1 MTDKDNPR
9 RLWTDKED
17 PVERAKR
24 TSPAMQGSQSAQNSA
39 GAGSTKSSSASA
51 TRSSTDARS
60 ASSNSS
66 ASNSST
72 PDLSASGSSL
82 SGTAAKQSD
91 DSSKKAAAG
100 KTSADET
107 ANGGKG
113 RSDRSSNEATQG
125 SNRAQEQAKEQH
137 QKQGQPEKEQESSK
151 GRGWKLFEDILL
163 WVAWVAM
170 VGFNGYAEV
179 YHFNGTT
186 VGGLARKVNLW
197 IMPAGYVFA
206 IWGVIYIALA
216 IWLFR
221 FCLAGPSRKRLGFL
235 PFTLSGLLFVATC
248 CLNIAWL
255 ALWHMERNFWALV
268 IILILTVLAWM
279 LYALVR
285 RDATKAGTPTAA
297 KALDWIPLSI
307 YASWLSVATLVNA
320 GYMVV
325 AGHKVSN
332 AVQGFA
338 TIIVVGALLA
348 VAYLMNRHGKDWV
361 FGLVVIWACL
371 GIGIR
376 IFSFAAAMGVLVIA
390 LTAVGAFLVYFP
402 WSKFRLVRR

>member
-9 RLWTDKED
+9 RLWTDDED

-24 TSPAMQGSQSAQNSA
+24 TSPAMQGSQSNSDSSSQSSTA
-39 GAGSTKSSSASA
+39 AGSATAAGNSGNSSSAS
-51 TRSSTDARS
+51 STARTPN
-60 ASSNSS
+60 SSNS
-66 ASNSST
+66 NSS
-72 PDLSASGSSL
+72 SSGSSP
-82 SGTAAKQSD
+82 SGAATKQSG
-91 DSSKKAAAG
+91 DSSKKSSAG
-100 KTSADET
+100 DTGAEET
-107 ANGGKG
+107 TNGDGT
-113 RSDRSSNEATQG
+113 RSDRNGNENEA
-125 SNRAQEQAKEQH
+125 A
-137 QKQGQPEKEQESSK
+137 QESSK

-186 VGGLARKVNLW
+186 VGGLARKVDLW

-285 RDATKAGTPTAA
+285 RDATEAGTPTAA

-325 AGHKVSN
+325 AGHRVGN

-402 WSKFRLVRR
+402 WNKFRLVRR

>member
-9 RLWTDKED
+9 RLWTDDED

-24 TSPAMQGSQSAQNSA
+24 TSPAMQGSQSNSDSSSKSSTA
-39 GAGSTKSSSASA
+39 AGSATAAGNSGNSSSASSAA
-51 TRSSTDARS
+51 TTPN
-60 ASSNSS
+60 SSNS
-66 ASNSST
+66 NSS
-72 PDLSASGSSL
+72 SSGSSP
-82 SGTAAKQSD
+82 SGAATKQSG
-91 DSSKKAAAG
+91 DSSKKSSAG
-100 KTSADET
+100 DTGAKET
-107 ANGGKG
+107 VNGGG
-113 RSDRSSNEATQG
+113 TRSDRSGNENEAAQG
-125 SNRAQEQAKEQH
+125 
-137 QKQGQPEKEQESSK
+137 SSK

-186 VGGLARKVNLW
+186 VGGLARKVDLW

-325 AGHKVSN
+325 AGHKVGN

-402 WSKFRLVRR
+402 WDKFRLVRR

>member
-9 RLWTDKED
+9 RLWTDDED

-24 TSPAMQGSQSAQNSA
+24 TSPAMQGNQSTS
-39 GAGSTKSSSASA
+39 GSSSAA
-51 TRSSTDARS
+51 RSSKNESS
-60 ASSNSS
+60 ASSGAST
-66 ASNSST
+66 SNSST
-72 PDLSASGSSL
+72 SNSSSSGSPS
-82 SGTAAKQSD
+82 SSAAAKQSG
-91 DSSKKAAAG
+91 DSSKKASTG

-107 ANGGKG
+107 ASRGEK
-113 RSDRSSNEATQG
+113 RSDNSSTKA
-125 SNRAQEQAKEQH
+125 AQESNQTKRQD
-137 QKQGQPEKEQESSK
+137 QPEKEQESSK

-186 VGGLARKVNLW
+186 VGGLARKVDLW

>member
-9 RLWTDKED
+9 RLWTDDED

-24 TSPAMQGSQSAQNSA
+24 TSPAMQGSQSNSDSSSQSSTA
-39 GAGSTKSSSASA
+39 AGSATAAGNSGNSSSAS
-51 TRSSTDARS
+51 STARTPN
-60 ASSNSS
+60 SSNS
-66 ASNSST
+66 NSS
-72 PDLSASGSSL
+72 SSGSSP
-82 SGTAAKQSD
+82 SGAATKQSG
-91 DSSKKAAAG
+91 DSSKKSSAG
-100 KTSADET
+100 DTGAEET
-107 ANGGKG
+107 TNGDGT
-113 RSDRSSNEATQG
+113 RSDRNGNENEA
-125 SNRAQEQAKEQH
+125 A
-137 QKQGQPEKEQESSK
+137 QESSK

-186 VGGLARKVNLW
+186 VGGLARKVDLW

-285 RDATKAGTPTAA
+285 RDATEAGTPTAA

-325 AGHKVSN
+325 AGHRVGN

-402 WSKFRLVRR
+402 WSRFRLVRR

>member
-9 RLWTDKED
+9 RLWTDDED

-24 TSPAMQGSQSAQNSA
+24 TSPAMQGSQSNSDSSSKSSTA
-39 GAGSTKSSSASA
+39 AGSATAAGNSGNSSSASSAA
-51 TRSSTDARS
+51 TTPN
-60 ASSNSS
+60 SSNS
-66 ASNSST
+66 NSS
-72 PDLSASGSSL
+72 SSGSSP
-82 SGTAAKQSD
+82 SGAATKQSG
-91 DSSKKAAAG
+91 DSSKKSSAG
-100 KTSADET
+100 DTGAEET
-107 ANGGKG
+107 VNGGG
-113 RSDRSSNEATQG
+113 TRSDRSGNENEA
-125 SNRAQEQAKEQH
+125 A
-137 QKQGQPEKEQESSK
+137 QESSK

-186 VGGLARKVNLW
+186 VGGLARKVDLW

-325 AGHKVSN
+325 AGHRVGN

-402 WSKFRLVRR
+402 WSRFRLVRR

>member
-9 RLWTDKED
+9 RLWTDDED

-24 TSPAMQGSQSAQNSA
+24 TSPAMQGSQSNSDSSSKSSTA
-39 GAGSTKSSSASA
+39 AGSATAAGNSGNSSSASSAA
-51 TRSSTDARS
+51 TTPN
-60 ASSNSS
+60 SSNS
-66 ASNSST
+66 NSS
-72 PDLSASGSSL
+72 SSGSSP
-82 SGTAAKQSD
+82 SGAATKQSG
-91 DSSKKAAAG
+91 DSSKKSSAG
-100 KTSADET
+100 DTGAEET
-107 ANGGKG
+107 ANGGG
-113 RSDRSSNEATQG
+113 TRSDRSGNENEA
-125 SNRAQEQAKEQH
+125 A
-137 QKQGQPEKEQESSK
+137 QESSK

-186 VGGLARKVNLW
+186 VGGLARKVDLW

-325 AGHKVSN
+325 AGHRVGN

>member
-9 RLWTDKED
+9 RLWTDDED

-24 TSPAMQGSQSAQNSA
+24 TSPAMQGSQSAS
-39 GAGSTKSSSASA
+39 GSTSATGSSRNGSSAS
-51 TRSSTDARS
+51 SDA
-60 ASSNSS
+60 S
-66 ASNSST
+66 ASNSS
-72 PDLSASGSSL
+72 SSGSSP
-82 SGTAAKQSD
+82 SVAAAKRSG
-91 DSSKKAAAG
+91 DSSKKASTG
-100 KTSADET
+100 KASADET
-107 ANGGKG
+107 INKGKSS
-113 RSDRSSNEATQG
+113 SDRSGNEAAQG
-125 SNRAQEQAKEQH
+125 SNQAQNQQ
-137 QKQGQPEKEQESSK
+137 QKQGQTEKEQESSK

-186 VGGLARKVNLW
+186 VGGLARKVDLW

-325 AGHKVSN
+325 AGHKVGS

-402 WSKFRLVRR
+402 WNRFRLVRR

>member
-9 RLWTDKED
+9 RLWTDDED

-24 TSPAMQGSQSAQNSA
+24 TSPAMQGNQSTSGSSSA
-39 GAGSTKSSSASA
+39 ARSSRNESSASSSAS
-51 TRSSTDARS
+51 T
-60 ASSNSS
+60 SNSS
-66 ASNSST
+66 S
-72 PDLSASGSSL
+72 SGSS
-82 SGTAAKQSD
+82 SSSAAAKQSG
-91 DSSKKAAAG
+91 DSSKKSSTE
-100 KTSADET
+100 KTSANET
-107 ANGGKG
+107 ANRGEKH
-113 RSDRSSNEATQG
+113 SDNSSTEA
-125 SNRAQEQAKEQH
+125 AQESNQTKR
-137 QKQGQPEKEQESSK
+137 QGQPEKEQESSK

-186 VGGLARKVNLW
+186 VGGLARKVDLW

-268 IILILTVLAWM
+268 IILILTVLTWM

-325 AGHKVSN
+325 AGHKVGS

-402 WSKFRLVRR
+402 WNKFRVVRR

>member
-9 RLWTDKED
+9 RLWTDDED

-24 TSPAMQGSQSAQNSA
+24 TSPAMQGSRSNSDSSSKSSTA
-39 GAGSTKSSSASA
+39 AGSATAAGNSGNSSSASSAA
-51 TRSSTDARS
+51 TTPN
-60 ASSNSS
+60 SSNS
-66 ASNSST
+66 NSS
-72 PDLSASGSSL
+72 SSGSSP
-82 SGTAAKQSD
+82 SGAATKQSG
-91 DSSKKAAAG
+91 DSSKKSSAG
-100 KTSADET
+100 DTGAEET
-107 ANGGKG
+107 VNGGG
-113 RSDRSSNEATQG
+113 NRSDRSGNENEA
-125 SNRAQEQAKEQH
+125 A
-137 QKQGQPEKEQESSK
+137 QESSK

-186 VGGLARKVNLW
+186 VGGLARKVDLW

-285 RDATKAGTPTAA
+285 RDATEAGTPTAA

-325 AGHKVSN
+325 AGHRVGN

-402 WSKFRLVRR
+402 WSRFRLVRR

>member
-9 RLWTDKED
+9 RLWTDDED

-24 TSPAMQGSQSAQNSA
+24 TSPAMQGSQSNSDSSSKSSTA
-39 GAGSTKSSSASA
+39 AGSATAAGNSGNSSSASSAA
-51 TRSSTDARS
+51 TTP
-60 ASSNSS
+60 NSS
-66 ASNSST
+66 S
-72 PDLSASGSSL
+72 SGSSR
-82 SGTAAKQSD
+82 SGATTKQSG
-91 DSSKKAAAG
+91 DSSKKSSAG
-100 KTSADET
+100 NSGAEEA
-107 ANGGKG
+107 ANGGG
-113 RSDRSSNEATQG
+113 TRSDRRGNENEA
-125 SNRAQEQAKEQH
+125 A
-137 QKQGQPEKEQESSK
+137 QESSK
-151 GRGWKLFEDILL
+151 GRGWKIFEDILL

-179 YHFNGTT
+179 YHFHGTT
-186 VGGLARKVNLW
+186 VGGLARKVDLW

-297 KALDWIPLSI
+297 RALDWIPLSI

-325 AGHKVSN
+325 AGHKVGN

-348 VAYLMNRHGKDWV
+348 VAHLMNRHGKDWV

>member
-9 RLWTDKED
+9 RLWTDDED

-24 TSPAMQGSQSAQNSA
+24 TSPTMQGSQSNSDSSSKSSTA
-39 GAGSTKSSSASA
+39 AGSATAAGNSGNSSSASSAA
-51 TRSSTDARS
+51 TTPNSSS
-60 ASSNSS
+60 SGSSNS
-66 ASNSST
+66 
-72 PDLSASGSSL
+72 GSSP
-82 SGTAAKQSD
+82 SDATTKQSG
-91 DSSKKAAAG
+91 DSSKKSSAG
-100 KTSADET
+100 DTGAEET
-107 ANGGKG
+107 ANGGG
-113 RSDRSSNEATQG
+113 TRSDRSGNENEA
-125 SNRAQEQAKEQH
+125 A
-137 QKQGQPEKEQESSK
+137 QESSE
-151 GRGWKLFEDILL
+151 GRGWKIFEDILL

-179 YHFNGTT
+179 YHFHGTT
-186 VGGLARKVNLW
+186 VGGLARKVDLW

-325 AGHKVSN
+325 AGHRVGN

-402 WSKFRLVRR
+402 WDKFRLVRR

>member
-9 RLWTDKED
+9 RLWTDDED

-24 TSPAMQGSQSAQNSA
+24 TSPAMQGSQLNSD
-39 GAGSTKSSSASA
+39 SSSA
-51 TRSSTDARS
+51 TRESRNEGS
-60 ASSNSS
+60 ASSGVS
-66 ASNSST
+66 ASNSSIPKSST
-72 PDLSASGSSL
+72 SNSSSSGSPS
-82 SGTAAKQSD
+82 SNAAAKQSD
-91 DSSKKAAAG
+91 DSSKKAPTA
-100 KTSADET
+100 KTSAEET
-107 ANGGKG
+107 ANGGER
-113 RSDRSSNEATQG
+113 RSDRSSNKAGQE
-125 SNRAQEQAKEQH
+125 SNQAQNQAKEQQ

-151 GRGWKLFEDILL
+151 GRGWKLFEDIVL

-186 VGGLARKVNLW
+186 VGGLARKVDLW

-255 ALWHMERNFWALV
+255 AMWHMERNFWALV

-320 GYMVV
+320 GYMVA
-325 AGHKVSN
+325 AGHKVGN

>member
-9 RLWTDKED
+9 RLWTDDED

-24 TSPAMQGSQSAQNSA
+24 TSPAMQGSQSNSDSSSKSSTA
-39 GAGSTKSSSASA
+39 AGSATAAGNSGNSSSASSAA
-51 TRSSTDARS
+51 TTPN
-60 ASSNSS
+60 SSNS
-66 ASNSST
+66 NSS
-72 PDLSASGSSL
+72 SSGSSP
-82 SGTAAKQSD
+82 SGAATKQSG
-91 DSSKKAAAG
+91 DSSKKSSAG
-100 KTSADET
+100 DTGAEET
-107 ANGGKG
+107 VNGGG
-113 RSDRSSNEATQG
+113 TRSDRSGNENEA
-125 SNRAQEQAKEQH
+125 A
-137 QKQGQPEKEQESSK
+137 QESSK

-186 VGGLARKVNLW
+186 VGGLARKVDLW

-285 RDATKAGTPTAA
+285 RDATEAGTPTAA

-325 AGHKVSN
+325 AGHRVGN

>member
-9 RLWTDKED
+9 RLWTDDED

-24 TSPAMQGSQSAQNSA
+24 TSPAMQGSQSNSDSSSKSSTA
-39 GAGSTKSSSASA
+39 AGSATAAGNSGNSSSASSAA
-51 TRSSTDARS
+51 TTPN
-60 ASSNSS
+60 SSNS
-66 ASNSST
+66 NSS
-72 PDLSASGSSL
+72 SSGSSP
-82 SGTAAKQSD
+82 SGTATKQSG
-91 DSSKKAAAG
+91 DSSKKSSAG
-100 KTSADET
+100 DTGAEET
-107 ANGGKG
+107 ANGGG
-113 RSDRSSNEATQG
+113 TRSDRSGNENEA
-125 SNRAQEQAKEQH
+125 A
-137 QKQGQPEKEQESSK
+137 QESSK

-179 YHFNGTT
+179 YHFHGTT
-186 VGGLARKVNLW
+186 VGGLARKVDLW

-325 AGHKVSN
+325 AGHKVGS

-402 WSKFRLVRR
+402 WSRFRLVRR

>member
-9 RLWTDKED
+9 RLWTDDED

-24 TSPAMQGSQSAQNSA
+24 TSPAMQGSQSNSDSSSQSSTA
-39 GAGSTKSSSASA
+39 AGSA
-51 TRSSTDARS
+51 TAAGNSRNSGS
-60 ASSNSS
+60 ASSAATTPNSS
-66 ASNSST
+66 NSDS
-72 PDLSASGSSL
+72 SSSGSSP
-82 SGTAAKQSD
+82 SGAATKQSG
-91 DSSKKAAAG
+91 DSSKKSSAG
-100 KTSADET
+100 DTGAEET
-107 ANGGKG
+107 VNGGG
-113 RSDRSSNEATQG
+113 TRSDRSGNENEA
-125 SNRAQEQAKEQH
+125 A
-137 QKQGQPEKEQESSK
+137 QESSK

-186 VGGLARKVNLW
+186 VGGLARKVDLW

-268 IILILTVLAWM
+268 IILILTVLTWM

-325 AGHKVSN
+325 AGHKVGN

-402 WSKFRLVRR
+402 WSRFRLVRR

>member
-9 RLWTDKED
+9 RLWTDDED

-24 TSPAMQGSQSAQNSA
+24 TSPAMQGSQSNSDSSSQSSTA
-39 GAGSTKSSSASA
+39 AGSATAAGNSGNSSSASSAA
-51 TRSSTDARS
+51 TTP
-60 ASSNSS
+60 NSS
-66 ASNSST
+66 S
-72 PDLSASGSSL
+72 SGSSS
-82 SGTAAKQSD
+82 SGSSPSGATTKQSG
-91 DSSKKAAAG
+91 DSSKKSSAG
-100 KTSADET
+100 DTGAEET
-107 ANGGKG
+107 ANGGG
-113 RSDRSSNEATQG
+113 TRSDRSGNENEA
-125 SNRAQEQAKEQH
+125 A
-137 QKQGQPEKEQESSK
+137 QESSK

-186 VGGLARKVNLW
+186 VGGLARKVDLW

-325 AGHKVSN
+325 AGHRVGN

>member
-9 RLWTDKED
+9 RLWTDDED

-24 TSPAMQGSQSAQNSA
+24 TSPAMQGSQSNSDSSSKSSTA
-39 GAGSTKSSSASA
+39 AGSATAAGNSGNSSSASSAA
-51 TRSSTDARS
+51 TTPNSSS
-60 ASSNSS
+60 SGSSNS
-66 ASNSST
+66 
-72 PDLSASGSSL
+72 GSSP
-82 SGTAAKQSD
+82 SDATTKQSS
-91 DSSKKAAAG
+91 DSSKKPSAG
-100 KTSADET
+100 DTGAEET
-107 ANGGKG
+107 ANGGG
-113 RSDRSSNEATQG
+113 TRSDRSGNENEA
-125 SNRAQEQAKEQH
+125 A
-137 QKQGQPEKEQESSK
+137 QESSE
-151 GRGWKLFEDILL
+151 GRGWKIFEDILL

-179 YHFNGTT
+179 YHFHGTT
-186 VGGLARKVNLW
+186 VGGLARKVDLW

-221 FCLAGPSRKRLGFL
+221 FCLAGPSRKRLGIL

-325 AGHKVSN
+325 AGHRVGN

>member
-9 RLWTDKED
+9 RLWTDDED

-24 TSPAMQGSQSAQNSA
+24 TSPAMQGNQSTSGSSSA
-39 GAGSTKSSSASA
+39 ARSSRNESSASSSAS
-51 TRSSTDARS
+51 T
-60 ASSNSS
+60 
-66 ASNSST
+66 SNSST
-72 PDLSASGSSL
+72 SNSSSSGSS
-82 SGTAAKQSD
+82 SSSAAAKQSG
-91 DSSKKAAAG
+91 DSSKKSSTE
-100 KTSADET
+100 KTSANET
-107 ANGGKG
+107 ANRGEKH
-113 RSDRSSNEATQG
+113 SDNSSTEA
-125 SNRAQEQAKEQH
+125 AQESNQTKR
-137 QKQGQPEKEQESSK
+137 QGQPEKEQESSK

-179 YHFNGTT
+179 YRFNGTT
-186 VGGLARKVNLW
+186 VGGLARKVDLW

-268 IILILTVLAWM
+268 IILILTVLTWM

-325 AGHKVSN
+325 AGHRVGN

-348 VAYLMNRHGKDWV
+348 VAYLMNRHGNDWV

>member
-9 RLWTDKED
+9 RLWTDDED

-24 TSPAMQGSQSAQNSA
+24 TSPAMQGSQSTS
-39 GAGSTKSSSASA
+39 GSSSAARSSKNESSA
-51 TRSSTDARS
+51 TSGAST
-60 ASSNSS
+60 
-66 ASNSST
+66 SNSST
-72 PDLSASGSSL
+72 SNSSSSGSS
-82 SGTAAKQSD
+82 SSSAAAKQSG
-91 DSSKKAAAG
+91 DSSKKASTE

-107 ANGGKG
+107 ASRGEK
-113 RSDRSSNEATQG
+113 RSDNSSTKA
-125 SNRAQEQAKEQH
+125 AQESNQTKR
-137 QKQGQPEKEQESSK
+137 QGQPEKEQEPSK

-186 VGGLARKVNLW
+186 VGGLARKVDLW

-307 YASWLSVATLVNA
+307 YASWLSVATVVNA

-325 AGHKVSN
+325 AGHKVGN

-402 WSKFRLVRR
+402 WDKFRLVRR

>member
-9 RLWTDKED
+9 RLWTDNED

-24 TSPAMQGSQSAQNSA
+24 TSPAMQGNQSTSGSSSAARSSRNESSASSSASTSNSSTSNSSSS
-39 GAGSTKSSSASA
+39 GSSSSSASA
-51 TRSSTDARS
+51 
-60 ASSNSS
+60 
-66 ASNSST
+66 
-72 PDLSASGSSL
+72 
-82 SGTAAKQSD
+82 KQSG
-91 DSSKKAAAG
+91 DSSKKPSTE
-100 KTSADET
+100 KTSTDET
-107 ANGGKG
+107 ASKG
-113 RSDRSSNEATQG
+113 ERRSDNSSTEA
-125 SNRAQEQAKEQH
+125 AQESNQAKEPEQ
-137 QKQGQPEKEQESSK
+137 QQGQPEKEQESSK

-186 VGGLARKVNLW
+186 VGGLARKVDLW

-268 IILILTVLAWM
+268 IILILTVLTWM

-307 YASWLSVATLVNA
+307 YASWLSIATLVNA

-325 AGHKVSN
+325 AGHKVGS

-402 WSKFRLVRR
+402 WNKFRLVRR

>member
-9 RLWTDKED
+9 RLWTDDED

-24 TSPAMQGSQSAQNSA
+24 TSPAMQGSRSNSDSSSKSSTA
-39 GAGSTKSSSASA
+39 AGSATAAGNSGNSSSAS
-51 TRSSTDARS
+51 S
-60 ASSNSS
+60 APTTPNSSNS
-66 ASNSST
+66 NSS
-72 PDLSASGSSL
+72 SSGSSP
-82 SGTAAKQSD
+82 SGAATKQSG
-91 DSSKKAAAG
+91 DSSKKSSAG
-100 KTSADET
+100 DTGAEET
-107 ANGGKG
+107 ANGGG
-113 RSDRSSNEATQG
+113 TRSDHSGNENEA
-125 SNRAQEQAKEQH
+125 A
-137 QKQGQPEKEQESSK
+137 QESSK

-186 VGGLARKVNLW
+186 VGGLARKVDLW

-285 RDATKAGTPTAA
+285 RDATEAGTPTAA

-325 AGHKVSN
+325 AGHRVGN

-402 WSKFRLVRR
+402 WSRFRLVRR

>member
-9 RLWTDKED
+9 RLWTDDED

-24 TSPAMQGSQSAQNSA
+24 TSPAMQGNQSTSGSSSAARRSTNENSASSGASTPNSSTSNSA
-39 GAGSTKSSSASA
+39 GSGSSSSSAA
-51 TRSSTDARS
+51 T
-60 ASSNSS
+60 
-66 ASNSST
+66 
-72 PDLSASGSSL
+72 
-82 SGTAAKQSD
+82 KQSG
-91 DSSKKAAAG
+91 DSSKKASTE
-100 KTSADET
+100 KTSTDET
-107 ANGGKG
+107 ASRGEK
-113 RSDRSSNEATQG
+113 RSDNSSTKA
-125 SNRAQEQAKEQH
+125 AQESNQTK
-137 QKQGQPEKEQESSK
+137 KQDQPEKEQESSK

-186 VGGLARKVNLW
+186 VGGLARKVDLW

-268 IILILTVLAWM
+268 IILILTVLTWM

-320 GYMVV
+320 GYIVV
-325 AGHKVSN
+325 AGHKVGS

-390 LTAVGAFLVYFP
+390 LTAIGAFLVYFP
-402 WSKFRLVRR
+402 WNKFRVVRR

>member
-9 RLWTDKED
+9 RLWTDDED

-24 TSPAMQGSQSAQNSA
+24 TSPAMQGSQSTSGSSSAARSSRNESSASSGASVSNSSTSNFSTSNSSSS
-39 GAGSTKSSSASA
+39 GSSSSSASA
-51 TRSSTDARS
+51 EQ
-60 ASSNSS
+60 
-66 ASNSST
+66 
-72 PDLSASGSSL
+72 SG
-82 SGTAAKQSD
+82 
-91 DSSKKAAAG
+91 DSSKKSSTE
-100 KTSADET
+100 KTSTDKT
-107 ANGGKG
+107 ASRGEK
-113 RSDRSSNEATQG
+113 RSDNSSTEA
-125 SNRAQEQAKEQH
+125 AQESNQTKR
-137 QKQGQPEKEQESSK
+137 QGQPEKEQESSK

-186 VGGLARKVNLW
+186 VGGLARKVDLW

-325 AGHKVSN
+325 AGHRVGN

>member
-9 RLWTDKED
+9 RLWTDDED

-24 TSPAMQGSQSAQNSA
+24 TSPAMQGNQSTSGSSSAARRSTNENSASSGASTPNSSTSNSA
-39 GAGSTKSSSASA
+39 GSGSSSSSAA
-51 TRSSTDARS
+51 TKQSGDSSQKASTEKTSTDETASRGEKRS
-60 ASSNSS
+60 D
-66 ASNSST
+66 NSST
-72 PDLSASGSSL
+72 
-82 SGTAAKQSD
+82 
-91 DSSKKAAAG
+91 KAAQ
-100 KTSADET
+100 E
-107 ANGGKG
+107 
-113 RSDRSSNEATQG
+113 SNQT
-125 SNRAQEQAKEQH
+125 K
-137 QKQGQPEKEQESSK
+137 KQDQPEKEQESSK

-179 YHFNGTT
+179 YHFHGTT
-186 VGGLARKVNLW
+186 VGGLARKVDLW

-402 WSKFRLVRR
+402 WNKFRLVRR

>member
-9 RLWTDKED
+9 RLWTDDED

-24 TSPAMQGSQSAQNSA
+24 TSPAMQGSQSAS
-39 GAGSTKSSSASA
+39 GSTSATGSSRNGSSAS
-51 TRSSTDARS
+51 SDA
-60 ASSNSS
+60 S
-66 ASNSST
+66 ASNSS
-72 PDLSASGSSL
+72 SSGSSP
-82 SGTAAKQSD
+82 SVAAAKRSG
-91 DSSKKAAAG
+91 DSSKKASTG
-100 KTSADET
+100 KASADET
-107 ANGGKG
+107 TNKGKSS
-113 RSDRSSNEATQG
+113 SDRSGNEAAQG
-125 SNRAQEQAKEQH
+125 SNQAQNQQ
-137 QKQGQPEKEQESSK
+137 QKQGQTEKEQESSK

-186 VGGLARKVNLW
+186 VGGLARKVDLW

-325 AGHKVSN
+325 AGHKVGS

-376 IFSFAAAMGVLVIA
+376 IFSFAAAMGVLIIA

-402 WSKFRLVRR
+402 WNRFRLVRR

>member
-9 RLWTDKED
+9 RLWTDDED

-24 TSPAMQGSQSAQNSA
+24 TSPAMQGSQSAS
-39 GAGSTKSSSASA
+39 GSTSATGSSRNGSSAS
-51 TRSSTDARS
+51 SDA
-60 ASSNSS
+60 S
-66 ASNSST
+66 ASNSS
-72 PDLSASGSSL
+72 SSGSSP
-82 SGTAAKQSD
+82 SVAAAKRSG
-91 DSSKKAAAG
+91 DSSKKASTG
-100 KTSADET
+100 KASADET
-107 ANGGKG
+107 TNKGKSS
-113 RSDRSSNEATQG
+113 SDRSGNEAAQG
-125 SNRAQEQAKEQH
+125 SNQAQNQQ
-137 QKQGQPEKEQESSK
+137 QKQGQTEKEQESSK

-186 VGGLARKVNLW
+186 VGGLARKVDLW

-325 AGHKVSN
+325 AGHKVGS

-402 WSKFRLVRR
+402 WNRFRLVRR

>member
-9 RLWTDKED
+9 RLWTDDED

-24 TSPAMQGSQSAQNSA
+24 TSPAMQGGQSTS
-39 GAGSTKSSSASA
+39 GSSSAA
-51 TRSSTDARS
+51 RSSRNESS
-60 ASSNSS
+60 ASSGAST
-66 ASNSST
+66 SNSST
-72 PDLSASGSSL
+72 SNSSGSGSS
-82 SGTAAKQSD
+82 SSSAATKQSG
-91 DSSKKAAAG
+91 DSSQKASTE
-100 KTSADET
+100 KTSTDET
-107 ANGGKG
+107 ASRGEK
-113 RSDRSSNEATQG
+113 RSDNSSTKA
-125 SNRAQEQAKEQH
+125 AQESNQTKR
-137 QKQGQPEKEQESSK
+137 QGQPEKEQESSK

-186 VGGLARKVNLW
+186 VGGLARKVDLW

-325 AGHKVSN
+325 AGHKVGN

>member
-9 RLWTDKED
+9 RLWTDDED

-24 TSPAMQGSQSAQNSA
+24 TSPAMQGNQSTS
-39 GAGSTKSSSASA
+39 GSSSAAQESRNESA
-51 TRSSTDARS
+51 ASSGASASKSST
-60 ASSNSS
+60 SNSS
-66 ASNSST
+66 S
-72 PDLSASGSSL
+72 SGSSP
-82 SGTAAKQSD
+82 SGAPAKKSD
-91 DSSKKAAAG
+91 ESSKKASTA

-107 ANGGKG
+107 ANGDK
-113 RSDRSSNEATQG
+113 SHPDRSGNE
-125 SNRAQEQAKEQH
+125 SAQDHAKEQQ

-151 GRGWKLFEDILL
+151 GHGWKLFEDILL

-179 YHFNGTT
+179 YHFHGTT
-186 VGGLARKVNLW
+186 VGGLARKVDLW

-268 IILILTVLAWM
+268 IILILTVLTWM

-325 AGHKVSN
+325 AGHKVGN

-402 WSKFRLVRR
+402 WDKFRLVRR

>member
-9 RLWTDKED
+9 RLWTDDED

-24 TSPAMQGSQSAQNSA
+24 TSPAMQGGQSTS
-39 GAGSTKSSSASA
+39 GSSSAA
-51 TRSSTDARS
+51 RSSKNESS
-60 ASSNSS
+60 ASSGAST
-66 ASNSST
+66 SNSST
-72 PDLSASGSSL
+72 SNSSSSGSS
-82 SGTAAKQSD
+82 SSSAAAKQSG
-91 DSSKKAAAG
+91 DSSKKASTG

-107 ANGGKG
+107 ASRGEK
-113 RSDRSSNEATQG
+113 RSDNSSTKA
-125 SNRAQEQAKEQH
+125 AQESNQTKR
-137 QKQGQPEKEQESSK
+137 QGQPEKEQESSK

-186 VGGLARKVNLW
+186 VGGLARKVDLW

-325 AGHKVSN
+325 AGHKVGS

-402 WSKFRLVRR
+402 WDKFRLVRR

>member
-9 RLWTDKED
+9 RLWTDEED

-24 TSPAMQGSQSAQNSA
+24 TSPAMQGRQSAANSTSSDSA
-39 GAGSTKSSSASA
+39 ASSSASA
-51 TRSSTDARS
+51 TQSSTS
-60 ASSNSS
+60 AGSPSSNSPT
-66 ASNSST
+66 SNSST
-72 PDLSASGSSL
+72 SASSSL
-82 SGTAAKQSD
+82 GAAAKQAD
-91 DSSKKAAAG
+91 NSSKKVPAG
-100 KTSADET
+100 KASADET
-107 ANGGKG
+107 ANGGNA
-113 RSDRSSNEATQG
+113 RSDRGGNEAAQG
-125 SNRAQEQAKEQH
+125 SDQTQNQAKEQQ
-137 QKQGQPEKEQESSK
+137 QKPGQPEKKQESSK

-186 VGGLARKVNLW
+186 VGGLARKVDLW

-216 IWLFR
+216 VWLFR

-235 PFTLSGLLFVATC
+235 PFTLSGILFVATC

-268 IILILTVLAWM
+268 IILIMTVLAWM

-307 YASWLSVATLVNA
+307 YASWLSMATLVNA

-325 AGHKVSN
+325 AGHKVGN

-402 WSKFRLVRR
+402 WSRFRLVRR

>member
-9 RLWTDKED
+9 RLWTDDED

-24 TSPAMQGSQSAQNSA
+24 TSPAMQGSQSNSDSSSKSSTA
-39 GAGSTKSSSASA
+39 AGSATAAGNSGNSSSASSAA
-51 TRSSTDARS
+51 TIPN
-60 ASSNSS
+60 SSNS
-66 ASNSST
+66 NSS
-72 PDLSASGSSL
+72 SSGSSP
-82 SGTAAKQSD
+82 SGAATKQSG
-91 DSSKKAAAG
+91 DSSKKSSAG
-100 KTSADET
+100 DTGAEET
-107 ANGGKG
+107 VNGGG
-113 RSDRSSNEATQG
+113 TRSDRSGNENEA
-125 SNRAQEQAKEQH
+125 A
-137 QKQGQPEKEQESSK
+137 QESSK

-186 VGGLARKVNLW
+186 VGGLARKVDLW

-285 RDATKAGTPTAA
+285 RDATEAGTPTAA

-325 AGHKVSN
+325 AGHRVGN

-376 IFSFAAAMGVLVIA
+376 IFSFAATMGVLVIA

-402 WSKFRLVRR
+402 WSRFRLVRR

>member
-9 RLWTDKED
+9 KLWTDNED

-24 TSPAMQGSQSAQNSA
+24 TSPAMQGSQSNSH
-39 GAGSTKSSSASA
+39 SSSATQES
-51 TRSSTDARS
+51 RNGSS
-60 ASSNSS
+60 ASSGAS

-72 PDLSASGSSL
+72 PKSSTSSSSSSGSSPL
-82 SGTAAKQSD
+82 GAPAKRSD
-91 DSSKKAAAG
+91 DSSKKASTG
-100 KTSADET
+100 KTDVDQT
-107 ANGGKG
+107 TKGGG
-113 RSDRSSNEATQG
+113 ARSGSSSNEAAQG
-125 SNRAQEQAKEQH
+125 SNQAK
-137 QKQGQPEKEQESSK
+137 QGEPEKEQESSK

-179 YHFNGTT
+179 YHFHGTT
-186 VGGLARKVNLW
+186 VGGLARKVDLW

-268 IILILTVLAWM
+268 TILILTVLVWM

-325 AGHKVSN
+325 AGHKVGN

-402 WSKFRLVRR
+402 WDKFRLVRR

>member
-9 RLWTDKED
+9 RLWTDDED

-24 TSPAMQGSQSAQNSA
+24 TSPAMQGGQSTS
-39 GAGSTKSSSASA
+39 GSSSAAQES
-51 TRSSTDARS
+51 RNENS
-60 ASSNSS
+60 ASSGAST
-66 ASNSST
+66 SNSST
-72 PDLSASGSSL
+72 SNSAGSGSS
-82 SGTAAKQSD
+82 SSSAAAKQSG
-91 DSSKKAAAG
+91 DSSKKASTE

-107 ANGGKG
+107 ASRGEKG
-113 RSDRSSNEATQG
+113 SDNSSTKA
-125 SNRAQEQAKEQH
+125 AQESNQTKR
-137 QKQGQPEKEQESSK
+137 QGQPEKEQESSK

-186 VGGLARKVNLW
+186 VGGLARKVDLW

-268 IILILTVLAWM
+268 IILILTVLTWM

-325 AGHKVSN
+325 AGHKVGS

-402 WSKFRLVRR
+402 WNKFRVVRR

>member
-9 RLWTDKED
+9 RLWTDDED

-24 TSPAMQGSQSAQNSA
+24 TSPAMQGSQSNSDSSSKSSTA
-39 GAGSTKSSSASA
+39 AGSATAAGNSGNSSSASSAA
-51 TRSSTDARS
+51 TTPN
-60 ASSNSS
+60 SSNSNS
-66 ASNSST
+66 SNSDSS
-72 PDLSASGSSL
+72 PSG
-82 SGTAAKQSD
+82 AATKQSG
-91 DSSKKAAAG
+91 DSSKKSSAG
-100 KTSADET
+100 DTGAEET
-107 ANGGKG
+107 TNGGG
-113 RSDRSSNEATQG
+113 TRSYRSGNENEVA
-125 SNRAQEQAKEQH
+125 
-137 QKQGQPEKEQESSK
+137 QESSK

-186 VGGLARKVNLW
+186 VGGLARKVDLW

-325 AGHKVSN
+325 AGHRVGN

-402 WSKFRLVRR
+402 WSRFRLVRR

>member
-9 RLWTDKED
+9 RLWTDDED

-24 TSPAMQGSQSAQNSA
+24 TSPAMQGSQSNSDSSSKSSTA
-39 GAGSTKSSSASA
+39 AGSATAAGNSGNSSSASSAA
-51 TRSSTDARS
+51 TTPN
-60 ASSNSS
+60 SSNS
-66 ASNSST
+66 NSS
-72 PDLSASGSSL
+72 SSGSSP
-82 SGTAAKQSD
+82 SGAATKQSG
-91 DSSKKAAAG
+91 DSSKKSSAG
-100 KTSADET
+100 DTGAEET
-107 ANGGKG
+107 VNGGG
-113 RSDRSSNEATQG
+113 TRSDRSGNENEA
-125 SNRAQEQAKEQH
+125 A
-137 QKQGQPEKEQESSK
+137 QESSK

-186 VGGLARKVNLW
+186 VGGLARKVDLW

-268 IILILTVLAWM
+268 IILILTVLTWM

-325 AGHKVSN
+325 AGHKVGN

-402 WSKFRLVRR
+402 WSRFRLVRR

>member
-9 RLWTDKED
+9 RLWTDDEN

-24 TSPAMQGSQSAQNSA
+24 TSPAMQGNQSSA
-39 GAGSTKSSSASA
+39 NSASA
-51 TRSSTDARS
+51 SRSSTS
-60 ASSNSS
+60 TGSGSP
-66 ASNSST
+66 NSST
-72 PDLSASGSSL
+72 PKSSTSNSSSSGSSP
-82 SGTAAKQSD
+82 SGAADHQSG
-91 DSSKKAAAG
+91 DSSKKAPTD

-107 ANGGKG
+107 ANGVKS
-113 RSDRSSNEATQG
+113 RSNRSSNEA
-125 SNRAQEQAKEQH
+125 AQESNQT
-137 QKQGQPEKEQESSK
+137 KQSQPEKEQQSSK
-151 GRGWKLFEDILL
+151 GRGWKLFEDIVL

-186 VGGLARKVNLW
+186 VGGLARKVDLW

-325 AGHKVSN
+325 AGHKVGN

-376 IFSFAAAMGVLVIA
+376 IFSFAAVMGVLVIA

-402 WSKFRLVRR
+402 WSKFRVVRR

>member
-9 RLWTDKED
+9 RLWTDDED

-24 TSPAMQGSQSAQNSA
+24 TSPAMQGSQSNTDSSSKSSTA
-39 GAGSTKSSSASA
+39 AGSATAAGNSGNSSSASSAA
-51 TRSSTDARS
+51 TTPN
-60 ASSNSS
+60 SSNS
-66 ASNSST
+66 NSS
-72 PDLSASGSSL
+72 SSGSSP
-82 SGTAAKQSD
+82 SGAATKQSG
-91 DSSKKAAAG
+91 DSSKKSSAG
-100 KTSADET
+100 DTGAEET
-107 ANGGKG
+107 ANGGG
-113 RSDRSSNEATQG
+113 TRSDRSGNENEA
-125 SNRAQEQAKEQH
+125 A
-137 QKQGQPEKEQESSK
+137 QESSK

-186 VGGLARKVNLW
+186 VGGLARKVDLW

-285 RDATKAGTPTAA
+285 RDATEAGTPTAA

-325 AGHKVSN
+325 AGHRVGN

-402 WSKFRLVRR
+402 WNKFRLVRR

>member
-9 RLWTDKED
+9 RLWTDDED

-24 TSPAMQGSQSAQNSA
+24 TSPAMQGSQSNSDSSSKSSTA
-39 GAGSTKSSSASA
+39 AGSATAAGNSGNSSSASSAA
-51 TRSSTDARS
+51 TTPNSSS
-60 ASSNSS
+60 SGSSNS
-66 ASNSST
+66 
-72 PDLSASGSSL
+72 GSSP
-82 SGTAAKQSD
+82 SDATTKQSS
-91 DSSKKAAAG
+91 DSSKKPSAG
-100 KTSADET
+100 DTGAEET
-107 ANGGKG
+107 ANGGG
-113 RSDRSSNEATQG
+113 TRSDRSGNENEA
-125 SNRAQEQAKEQH
+125 A
-137 QKQGQPEKEQESSK
+137 QESSE
-151 GRGWKLFEDILL
+151 GRGWKIFEDILL

-179 YHFNGTT
+179 YHFHGTT
-186 VGGLARKVNLW
+186 VGGLARKVDLW

-325 AGHKVSN
+325 AGHRVGN

-402 WSKFRLVRR
+402 WDKFRLVRR

>member
-9 RLWTDKED
+9 RLWTDDED

-24 TSPAMQGSQSAQNSA
+24 TSPAMQGNH
-39 GAGSTKSSSASA
+39 STSGSSSATQESRNESA
-51 TRSSTDARS
+51 ASSGASASKSST
-60 ASSNSS
+60 SNSS
-66 ASNSST
+66 S
-72 PDLSASGSSL
+72 SGSSP
-82 SGTAAKQSD
+82 SGVPAKKSD
-91 DSSKKAAAG
+91 ESSKKASTA

-107 ANGGKG
+107 ANGDK
-113 RSDRSSNEATQG
+113 SHPDRSGNE
-125 SNRAQEQAKEQH
+125 SAQDHAKEQQ
-137 QKQGQPEKEQESSK
+137 QKQGQHEKEQESSK

-186 VGGLARKVNLW
+186 VGGLARKVDLW

-325 AGHKVSN
+325 AGHRVGN

-402 WSKFRLVRR
+402 WDKFRLVRR